1 MKFFLYGHN
10 GSGNHGCEAIVRST
24 YKILNKNNSNEFTL
38 ATNGKKEDENY
49 GLNNII
55 NLKEE
60 KNNVTKIN
68 FNYIKAYLA
77 LKLFKNE
84 LLSEELVYKK
94 TFENVDKDTIA
105 LSIGGDNYCYPG
117 YERFI
122 MLHNMLARRGVKTV
136 LWGCSVEP
144 NSVETLKEDLCN
156 YDLIVARESISYK
169 AIKSI
174 GANVLLKPDPAF
186 WLDSETIEIDE
197 IFLKNSV
204 GINISPMIINKE
216 KETGITL
223 KNYVNLIDYIL
234 DKTDMNI
241 VLIPHVIWKDNND
254 DREPLGYLYDL
265 FKDSNRILLIND
277 QDCQKLKGIISKC
290 RFFIGAR
297 THSTIAAYSSCVPTL
312 VVGYSV
318 KAKGIAKDLFG
329 TYKNYVIPVQ
339 SLENENDLIDSFKWI
354 INREGE
360 IRTHLINYIPRYK
373 ENIFNIEELEKLQN
387 GQFSKK

>member
-24 YKILNKNNSNEFTL
+24 YKILNKNNLNEFTL

-68 FNYIKAYLA
+68 FNYIKAYLS

-144 NSVETLKEDLCN
+144 NSVEALKKDLCN
-156 YDLIVARESISYK
+156 YDLIVARESISYE

-186 WLDSETIEIDE
+186 WLDSETTEIDE
-197 IFLKNSV
+197 ILLKNSV

-223 KNYVNLIDYIL
+223 KTILI
-234 DKTDMNI
+234 
-241 VLIPHVIWKDNND
+241 
-254 DREPLGYLYDL
+254 
-265 FKDSNRILLIND
+265 
-277 QDCQKLKGIISKC
+277 
-290 RFFIGAR
+290 
-297 THSTIAAYSSCVPTL
+297 
-312 VVGYSV
+312 
-318 KAKGIAKDLFG
+318 
-329 TYKNYVIPVQ
+329 
-339 SLENENDLIDSFKWI
+339 
-354 INREGE
+354 
-360 IRTHLINYIPRYK
+360 
-373 ENIFNIEELEKLQN
+373 
-387 GQFSKK
+387 

>member
-60 KNNVTKIN
+60 KNNVPKIN
-68 FNYIKAYLA
+68 FNYIKAYLS

-94 TFENVDKDTIA
+94 TFEHVEKDTIA

-122 MLHNMLARRGVKTV
+122 MLHNMLSRRGIKTV

-144 NSVETLKEDLCN
+144 DSVDKLNKDLCN
-156 YDLIVARESISYK
+156 YDLIVARESISYE
-169 AIKSI
+169 ALKSI

-186 WLDSETIEIDE
+186 WLDSETTEIDE
-197 IFLKNSV
+197 NLLKNSV

-216 KETGITL
+216 KQTGITL
-223 KNYVNLIDYIL
+223 KNYINLIDYIL

-254 DREPLGYLYDL
+254 DRKPLGYLYDL
-265 FKDSNRILLIND
+265 FKYSNRVLLIND
-277 QDCQKLKGIISKC
+277 QNCQKLKGIISKC

-339 SLENENDLIDSFKWI
+339 SLDNENDLIDSFKWI
-354 INREGE
+354 FNREDE

-373 ENIFNIEELEKLQN
+373 ENIFNIEELEKL
-387 GQFSKK
+387 